1 MCVFLAL
8 NKGHA
13 KRKQTNNKT
22 ANENFK
28 PNINKT
34 KKKNKK
40 NNKKPANNHHCAQVF
55 FFVVAIAAVSRFIVV
70 VGI

>member
-1 MCVFLAL
+1 MFLAL

-13 KRKQTNNKT
+13 KRNKQTIKT

-34 KKKNKK
+34 K
-40 NNKKPANNHHCAQVF
+40 KKPANNHHCAQVF